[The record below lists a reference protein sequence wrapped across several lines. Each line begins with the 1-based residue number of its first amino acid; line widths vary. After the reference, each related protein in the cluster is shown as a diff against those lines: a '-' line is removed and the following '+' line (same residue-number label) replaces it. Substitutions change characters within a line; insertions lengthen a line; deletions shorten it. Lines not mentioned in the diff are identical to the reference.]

1 MARSSVQFQ
10 KEISL
15 TEFLSLHGTEGQC
28 FDALFQ
34 WRCRTVFDAL
44 NCGHDRCCQLISRKQ
59 QQCNRCHGQ
68 ISITAGP
75 IFDSTKLPFTV

>member
-1 MARSSVQFQ
+1 MARNPVQFQ

-44 NCGHDRCCQLISRKQ
+44 
-59 QQCNRCHGQ
+59 
-68 ISITAGP
+68 TAAMTGAASSSAENSSSA
-75 IFDSTKLPFTV
+75 IAATARS